1 MIACV
6 PDRSD
11 QGIASDV
18 ITLSPDIVIPGS
30 IGPTCAGAFGSAVGA
45 GDPPTI
51 VGSGPISGSGPVVV
65 TVVVAVEVVTVVE
78 AGAVAAGVVL
88 PVVSFVLS
96 LAQPARKATASP
108 SRLDVTFDRMV
119 PIRPT

>member
-1 MIACV
+1 MIACD

-78 AGAVAAGVVL
+78 AGAAGVVL